1 MHSQPICD
9 IPLNKF
15 KKLFAACLSR
25 FKIDSNLILFLQK
38 LYSNK
43 FIRAVNYHYTPSHN
57 NTNFAQQL
65 ELFRNY
71 FSDVNLTDL
80 DNFFYNHQWTKP
92 KPGLIISFDDGFRSN
107 YLVAAPLLEK
117 YGFTGWFFVC
127 TDFISCPANKQ
138 EDFAKAHHINYCSQE
153 AIYKPLAM
161 SWEDIIDLD
170 KRGHVIGSHTK
181 THYRMEKNAPL
192 RRIEEE
198 ITNSKNILEEKLN
211 HEINIFAWVGG
222 EVGNYNP
229 NAANRIKKA
238 GYKYSFMTN
247 SAIICPNTNKL
258 QLRRTQVESWWP
270 LDIITFQLSG
280 LLDIYYIPKVKFISQ
295 LTKV

>member
-1 MHSQPICD
+1 MHNLPTCN
-9 IPLNKF
+9 IPLNKY
-15 KKLFAACLSR
+15 KQLFAAGLSR
-25 FKIDSNLILFLQK
+25 FKLGSNLILFLQN
-38 LYSNK
+38 LYSNN
-43 FIRAVNYHYTPSHN
+43 FIRAVNYHYTPPYN
-57 NTNFAQQL
+57 NINFVQQL
-65 ELFRNY
+65 EMFSNY
-71 FSDVNLTDL
+71 YSDVNLSDL
-80 DNFFYNHQWTKP
+80 DDFFSNHQWAKP

-107 YLVAAPLLEK
+107 YQVAAPLLEK

-153 AIYKPLAM
+153 ARYKPLAM
-161 SWEDIIDLD
+161 SWKDIIDLD

-181 THYRMEKNAPL
+181 THYRMEKIAPL
-192 RRIEEE
+192 RRMEEE
-198 ITNSKNILEEKLN
+198 IIQSKNILEEKLE
-211 HEINIFAWVGG
+211 HEINNFAWVGG
-222 EVGNYNP
+222 EIENYNL
-229 NAANRIKKA
+229 NAANYIKKA

-247 SAIICPNTNKL
+247 SAIIRPNTNKL
-258 QLRRTQVESWWP
+258 QMRRTQVESWWP